1 MSRSTLCPPMKTIRY
16 QTGFLLLAFALLG
29 AAPAFAHTGEGLVG
43 GFMSGFLH
51 PVLGW
56 DHVVAMVAVG
66 LWGAFL
72 RAPAIYILP
81 IVFPVIMAFGGA
93 AGVVGAPLPFVEAGI
108 ALSSIVLGLLIA
120 FAVRAPLWLAAI
132 IVGFFAVFHGHAHG
146 TELPQASNAM
156 SFAIGFVLATG
167 LLHLLGI
174 ALGLLIGRPG
184 GKVAIQ
190 IAGGLIALG
199 GLGFLFG
206 II

>member
-1 MSRSTLCPPMKTIRY
+1 
-16 QTGFLLLAFALLG
+16 
-29 AAPAFAHTGEGLVG
+29 
-43 GFMSGFLH
+43 MSGFLH

>member
-1 MSRSTLCPPMKTIRY
+1 MTRSTLCPPMKTIRY
-16 QTGFLLLAFALLG
+16 QTAFLLLALALLG

-174 ALGLLIGRPG
+174 ALGFLIGRPG

>member
-1 MSRSTLCPPMKTIRY
+1 MNRFEITSKNLTA
-16 QTGFLLLAFALLG
+16 FLFIAMGSLIAF
-29 AAPAFAHTGEGLVG
+29 PAFAHSGSGMTG

-81 IVFPVIMAFGGA
+81 IVFPAVMAIGGA
-93 AGVVGAPLPFVEAGI
+93 AGILGVPLPYVEVGI
-108 ALSSIVLGLLIA
+108 ALSSVLLGLLIA
-120 FAVRAPLWLAAI
+120 FSVEAPLWLAAV
-132 IVGFFAVFHGHAHG
+132 IVGIFAIFHGHAHG
-146 TELPQASNAM
+146 TELPHATNAV

-167 LLHLLGI
+167 MLHLFGIGLGV
-174 ALGLLIGRPG
+174 LVGRPG
-184 GKVAIQ
+184 GKIAIRTM
-190 IAGGLIALG
+190 GGLIALAG
-199 GLGFLFG
+199 FGFLFG

>member
-1 MSRSTLCPPMKTIRY
+1 MIRTAPDPAKKNMRY
-16 QTGFLLLAFALLG
+16 WAAFLLTSLAFLVSVPAL
-29 AAPAFAHTGEGLVG
+29 AHTGEGLVG

-93 AGVVGAPLPFVEAGI
+93 AGVVGAPLPFVEEGI

-120 FAVRAPLWLAAI
+120 FAVRAPLWVATI

-174 ALGLLIGRPG
+174 ALGVLIGRPG

-190 IAGGLIALG
+190 IAGGLIGLG
-199 GLGFLFG
+199 GFGFLFG

>member
-1 MSRSTLCPPMKTIRY
+1 MIRTAPDPAKKNMRY
-16 QTGFLLLAFALLG
+16 WAAFLLTSLAFLVSVPAL
-29 AAPAFAHTGEGLVG
+29 AHTGEGLVG

-93 AGVVGAPLPFVEAGI
+93 AGVVGAPLPFVEEGI

-120 FAVRAPLWLAAI
+120 FAVRAPLWVATI

-174 ALGLLIGRPG
+174 ALGVLIGRPG

>member
-1 MSRSTLCPPMKTIRY
+1 MTPSKPNPRKLTAFLFMSLGCLI
-16 QTGFLLLAFALLG
+16 AF
-29 AAPAFAHTGEGLVG
+29 PAFAHTGEGMAG

-81 IVFPVIMAFGGA
+81 IVFPAVMAIGGA
-93 AGVVGAPLPFVEAGI
+93 AGVIGVPLPYVETGI
-108 ALSSIVLGLLIA
+108 ALSSVLLGLLIA
-120 FAVRAPLWLAAI
+120 FAVRAPLWLAAV
-132 IVGFFAVFHGHAHG
+132 IVGVFAVFHGHAHG
-146 TELPQASNAM
+146 TELPQASNAV

-167 LLHLLGI
+167 LLHLFGIGLGVFV
-174 ALGLLIGRPG
+174 GRPG
-184 GKVAIQ
+184 GKIAIR
-190 IAGGLIALG
+190 AMGVLIALAG
-199 GLGFLFG
+199 FGFLFG

>member
-1 MSRSTLCPPMKTIRY
+1 MKTLRY
-16 QTGFLLLAFALLG
+16 QTGFLLLALALLG

-174 ALGLLIGRPG
+174 GLGVLIGRPG

>member
-1 MSRSTLCPPMKTIRY
+1 MTRSTLCPPMKTIRY
-16 QTGFLLLAFALLG
+16 QTGFLLLALALLG

-174 ALGLLIGRPG
+174 GLGVLIGRPG

>member
-1 MSRSTLCPPMKTIRY
+1 
-16 QTGFLLLAFALLG
+16 
-29 AAPAFAHTGEGLVG
+29 
-43 GFMSGFLH
+43 
-51 PVLGW
+51 
-56 DHVVAMVAVG
+56 
-66 LWGAFL
+66 
-72 RAPAIYILP
+72 
-81 IVFPVIMAFGGA
+81 MAFGGA

-174 ALGLLIGRPG
+174 GLGVLIGRPG

>member
-1 MSRSTLCPPMKTIRY
+1 MTNSEKNSLDKPVKILAILL
-16 QTGFLLLAFALLG
+16 FVSVALLLAS
-29 AAPAFAHTGEGLVG
+29 PAFAHTGEGLVG

-108 ALSSIVLGLLIA
+108 ALSSIILGLLIA

-174 ALGLLIGRPG
+174 ALGVLVGRPG
-184 GKVAIQ
+184 GKISIQ
-190 IAGGLIALG
+190 IMGGLIALG

-206 II
+206 FI